1 MKNKSEIKHFILFF
15 VVLSLIGLFAF
26 NLERSEIN
34 DIRKIEIVGNKFLSS
49 EQYLNYSQ
57 LNKLDNFPKISMSLI
72 RDRLE
77 KHPYI
82 NNIDIHIVERGI
94 IKIKV
99 YEKKMDAVLLSNSKQ
114 FMISN
119 MAEIIPWLP
128 STKNID
134 LPVIISNSNKEIIEV
149 FSSAVQYKNLFSAL
163 KIISTAEIYDQN
175 LYENISEINLR
186 NSGNI
191 SLLLSNLQSPI
202 YFGQNNEIEKTVFLS
217 KIFKQIKGNKITEFL
232 DYVDLRFNEMVY
244 LGFDELS
251 TSEKG
256 RI

>member
-26 NLERSEIN
+26 NLEQSEIN

-57 LNKLDNFPKISMSLI
+57 LNNLDHFPKISMALI

-94 IKIKV
+94 IKIEV

-134 LPVIISNSNKEIIEV
+134 LPVIINSSNKEIIEV
-149 FSSAVQYKNLFSAL
+149 FSNAVQYKDLFSAL